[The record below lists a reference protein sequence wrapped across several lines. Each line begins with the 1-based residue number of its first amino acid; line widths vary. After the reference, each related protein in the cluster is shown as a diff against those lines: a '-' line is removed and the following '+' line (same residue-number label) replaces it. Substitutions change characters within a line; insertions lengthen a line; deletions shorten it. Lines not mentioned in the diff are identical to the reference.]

1 MRCKWFGTF
10 GMSSGEIT
18 QLLEASSTGDT
29 CAANALFRNVYQEL
43 RVIAQSQRRR
53 WKGNETLNT
62 TALIHEAYVKLADAK
77 GSYKNRTHFYAT
89 ASRAMR
95 QVLVN
100 YAERSKAD
108 KRSAEYADIKIEEIA
123 RNDGST
129 IDELL
134 AIDGL
139 LKQLANESERRC
151 QIVECR
157 VFGGMSIEETAEA
170 LNVSPATVKRDW
182 VLLSAW
188 LYRELKGNENPANL
202 PND

>member
-1 MRCKWFGTF
+1 MN
-10 GMSSGEIT
+10 SGEIT

-29 CAANALFRNVYQEL
+29 RAADALFRNVYQEL
-43 RVIAQSQRRR
+43 RIIAQSQRRR
-53 WKGNETLNT
+53 WQGNETLNT
-62 TALIHEAYVKLADAK
+62 TALIHEAYVKLADGK

-108 KRSAEYADIKIEEIA
+108 KRSAEYADTEIEGIA
-123 RNDGST
+123 QSNATT
-129 IDELL
+129 IEDLL

-157 VFGGMSIEETAEA
+157 VFGGMNIEETAEA
-170 LNVSPATVKRDW
+170 LNISPATVKRDW

-188 LYRELKGNENPANL
+188 LYRELKGNENPAN
-202 PND
+202 PPAD